1 MQLAPLIIQAHALIE
16 QADAGFPVQVFHCR
30 EKQQLHRVHFFQ
42 PTLMLV
48 LRGAKHI
55 SGPTPTQCPE
65 GNMLLVSSGYEF
77 PFANIPNDFYMA
89 LVVPFSPEDFPHK
102 SANTDDVPNIEIQQA
117 PESILT
123 LVLQLMN
130 LSKSGLPAEVLHSR
144 RKELAALLSHL
155 QLDANL
161 RCPATPTWRTRV
173 VELLQTDIAKEW
185 KLDEV
190 CNALATSESNLRR
203 RLQQEDTGFREVL
216 EDLRLTYGL
225 GLIQTSPL
233 PINHIALECGYQSAS
248 RFSERFKK
256 RFHTTPSEL
265 RKAL

>member
-1 MQLAPLIIQAHALIE
+1 MDMLAQLISQAHALIE
-16 QADAGFPVQVFHCR
+16 QADGSFPVQVFHCR

-48 LRGAKHI
+48 LRGAKQI
-55 SGPTPTQCPE
+55 SGPSPTQCPE

-89 LVVPFSPEDFPHK
+89 LVIPFSPEDFPNK
-102 SANTDDVPNIEIQQA
+102 TTNDEAPSIEIQQA
-117 PESILT
+117 PDAILT
-123 LVLQLMN
+123 LIQQLMN
-130 LSKSGLPAEVLHSR
+130 LSNSALPGNVLESR
-144 RKELAALLSHL
+144 RKELATLLSHL

-161 RCPATPTWRTRV
+161 RCPATPTWRTKV
-173 VELLQTDIAKEW
+173 VDLLQTDIAKEW
-185 KLDEV
+185 KLEEV
-190 CNALATSESNLRR
+190 CQTLATSESNLRR
-203 RLQQEDTGFREVL
+203 RLQQENTGFRELL

-225 GLIQTSPL
+225 GLIQTSHF
-233 PINHIALECGYQSAS
+233 PINQIALECGYQSAS

-265 RKAL
+265 RQAL

>member
-1 MQLAPLIIQAHALIE
+1 MQLAPLITQAQTLIE
-16 QADAGFPVQVFHCR
+16 QADPQFPVQIFHCR

-48 LRGAKHI
+48 LRGTKQI
-55 SGPTPTQCPE
+55 SGPIATDCPQ
-65 GNMLLVSSGYEF
+65 GNLLLVSSGFEF
-77 PFANIPNDFYMA
+77 PFANLPDDFYMA
-89 LVVPFSPEDFPHK
+89 LVIPFVPEDFPHRTGNG
-102 SANTDDVPNIEIQQA
+102 NTDKIKICSA
-117 PESILT
+117 PASILT
-123 LVLQLMN
+123 LIQQLMS
-130 LSKSGLPAEVLHSR
+130 LSGSGLPASVLASR
-144 RKELAALLSHL
+144 RQEIAALLTHL
-155 QLDANL
+155 ELDDTL
-161 RCPATPTWRTRV
+161 RCPATPTWRNRV
-173 VELLQTDIAKEW
+173 VNLLQTDIAKEW

-233 PINHIALECGYQSAS
+233 PIGQVALECGYQSAS

-265 RKAL
+265 RQAL